1 MTVRTSFPRL
11 SRVRSFDLAL
21 PDIAPLV
28 VVFFGGANLA
38 FVQWVMVRELTT
50 LLLGTELVIL
60 LISVAYFAGISLG
73 YQLSNRVSRRWL
85 MPLGVVTLVLHLTL
99 PVTFRLLLIGLGEIG
114 AYWVAF
120 LVLPVLLPFIVSAF
134 YSVFL
139 PLFADSGKGALAPL
153 YLFELLG
160 TMFGVGVLFVLGGY
174 GFQVVFTV
182 YAIGLIALLMAL
194 GARRW
199 LAAVLAL
206 GAGLWLAAFPAVNA
220 WSNDQWYIRFMG
232 FPEGSQVIFSAYSPY
247 QKVDVI
253 QTPDGER
260 ALYLDG
266 LSHFHGSFGYR
277 LNLIVGEVPSTL
289 IEPET
294 ALVIGGGVL
303 KTEQIL
309 ASHGTLVTTVEI
321 DPVVADVGARLF
333 TKYNETDILTDGR
346 IVHVDDAKHFIAN
359 TDDRYDLIV
368 ADTPAALS
376 IQPATLYSAPFYQA
390 IRDRLTDRG
399 IFVGNMTS
407 AFVPGDTV
415 STRVAASA
423 LLAFDEVMVVTPMSV
438 GWSFMFAA
446 DDLPFTR
453 AELEAALRNVGEAQ
467 FTVFD
472 TMAVRAIAAG
482 AQPITIDSMDF
493 VLQTS
498 AEWISERLGW
508 GGNHE

>member
-1 MTVRTSFPRL
+1 MERTFIPLLNGVRPRG
-11 SRVRSFDLAL
+11 LAL
-21 PDIAPLV
+21 PDIAPLAI
-28 VVFFGGANLA
+28 VFFGGANLA
-38 FVQWVMVRELTT
+38 FVQWVMVREITT

-73 YQLSNRVSRRWL
+73 YLLSKWVTRRWL
-85 MPLGVVTLVLHLTL
+85 IPLGVITLALHLTL
-99 PVTFRLLLIGLGEIG
+99 PVTFRLLVIGLGELG
-114 AYWVAF
+114 AYWAAF

-139 PLFADSGKGALAPL
+139 PLFADSGKGELAPL

-160 TMFGVGVLFVLGGY
+160 TMFGVAVLFVLGGF
-174 GFQVVFTV
+174 GFQVVFAV
-182 YAIGLIALLMAL
+182 YAFGLIALLLAL
-194 GARRW
+194 GANRW
-199 LAAVLAL
+199 LAAILAL
-206 GAGLWLAAFPAVNA
+206 GAGLWLMIFPTINS
-220 WSNDQWYIRFMG
+220 WSNDQWYVRFMG

-253 QTPDGER
+253 ETPDGER

-266 LSHFHGSFGYR
+266 LSHFHGSFGFR
-277 LNLIVGEVPSTL
+277 LNLIVGEVPSAL
-289 IEPET
+289 IAPET

-303 KTEQIL
+303 KTEQLL
-309 ASHGTLVTTVEI
+309 ASRGTAVTTVEI

-333 TKYNETDILTDGR
+333 TQYNQTDTLAAGR
-346 IVHVDDAKHFIAN
+346 TVFVDDAKHFIAN
-359 TDDRYDLIV
+359 TDARYDLIV

-390 IRDRLTDRG
+390 IHEHLTERG

-407 AFVPGDTV
+407 AFIPGDTV
-415 STRVAASA
+415 SMRVAASA

-453 AELEAALRNVGEAQ
+453 AELETALRGVGEAQ

-472 TMAVRAIAAG
+472 TMAVKAISAG

-498 AEWISERLGW
+498 AEWISERVGW
-508 GGNHE
+508 RQP